1 MLFAVIGI
9 LSPLTARYLPEIL
22 KAALGEEL
30 PLPIPTPTTAD
41 AVLQLQKNLGQLGA
55 FAAIILAMGTV
66 ANEKERGTAA
76 FLLTKPLSRRA
87 FLGAKLA
94 ALGVVLGVATLVAVA
109 VGWVYTAI
117 LFEPDRQ
124 AAGSPWRAHL
134 ARPVLLGGDHVP
146 RLDGPGSAAAAA
158 GIGVLA
164 LVVVSLIAAIPAVG
178 PIPAGPAWTRPA
190 LALATRQTS
199 GLAPDELATAVLGS
213 ALIVGRRSGR
223 LAVIPAPGALTGSA
237 GTAGR
242 PAGVGPQTTSSAWSR
257 AIASRS

>member
-1 MLFAVIGI
+1 MTGLRVILGKELREAWRTRRLPAVLVLFAVIGI

-30 PLPIPTPTTAD
+30 PLPIPTPMAAD

-117 LFEPDRQ
+117 LFEPGPAGGWIALAVLTWLGLSCW
-124 AAGSPWRAHL
+124 AAITFL
-134 ARPVLLGGDHVP
+134 ASTVL
-146 RLDGPGSAAAAA
+146 GSAAAAA

-178 PIPAGPAWTRPA
+178 RFLPPGLDAPA
-190 LALATRQTS
+190 LALATGQTS

-213 ALIVGRRSGR
+213 ALLIAGAGLAAWLSFRRQE
-223 LAVIPAPGALTGSA
+223 L
-237 GTAGR
+237 
-242 PAGVGPQTTSSAWSR
+242 
-257 AIASRS
+257 